1 MQSEADK
8 LINYLNNP
16 SPQRSFVSF
25 RQAHSYLSQF
35 TEEEK
40 DLL

>member
-1 MQSEADK
+1 MQPEADK
-8 LINYLNNP
+8 LIISWNNP
-16 SPQRSFVSF
+16 SPRRSFVSF
-25 RQAHSYLSQF
+25 RQPHSYLSQF